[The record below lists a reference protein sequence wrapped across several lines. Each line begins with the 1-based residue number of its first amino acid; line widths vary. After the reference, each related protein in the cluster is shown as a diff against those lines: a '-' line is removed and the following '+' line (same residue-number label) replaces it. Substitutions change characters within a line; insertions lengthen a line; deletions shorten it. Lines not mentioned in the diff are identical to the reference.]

1 VSTQE
6 APWTSAK
13 TVRRTWLAEFARRK
27 TAPKGAA
34 EYIAHAIATDIHSLR
49 RAGERGHKLASD
61 LIAKAAPSRA
71 QHIAL
76 VLALAAR
83 EAETGV
89 QTWRRESAERA
100 YLSALESWGYTFSD
114 VEQIARGGAPSE

>member
-1 VSTQE
+1 
-6 APWTSAK
+6 
-13 TVRRTWLAEFARRK
+13 
-27 TAPKGAA
+27 
-34 EYIAHAIATDIHSLR
+34 AHAIATDTHTLR
-49 RAGERGHKLASD
+49 RAGERGHKLASEWLGIKTEASPYPTGRGLSD

-89 QTWRRESAERA
+89 QTWRREGTECD
-100 YLSALESWGYTFSD
+100 YLSALETWGYTLSD
-114 VEQIARGGAPSE
+114 VEQIARGQAPTK